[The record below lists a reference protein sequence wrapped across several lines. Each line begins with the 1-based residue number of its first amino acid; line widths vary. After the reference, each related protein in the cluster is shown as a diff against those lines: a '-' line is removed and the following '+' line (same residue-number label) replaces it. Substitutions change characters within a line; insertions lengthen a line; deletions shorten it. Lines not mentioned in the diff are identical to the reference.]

1 MILSRSTNSPSLR
14 LWQAATA
21 GVRQMLAHLSIWR
34 HSQAA
39 ETYQLH
45 PRCCRTEQFLGS
57 P

>member
-1 MILSRSTNSPSLR
+1 MTLSRSTKSPSLR

-34 HSQAA
+34 RSQAA